1 MSDEHDIIME
11 CCDDCGNEFE
21 EGAMEYTNANDQYV
35 CDDCSE
41 SYVTCYDCCDRIHE
55 NDSYYP
61 ESASDYYCEDCY
73 YNNFTACHD
82 CGYDMYVDDAIYHE
96 GRDESYCENCVP
108 PEDEVDWNVYSNNY
122 VQENDDF
129 VNPSSDNYLED
140 TFNDIKSKRYV
151 GIEIETNY
159 ESEISNDDVTHYIKN
174 KVRRTRID
182 SDVIIPIRD
191 NAVHDGSVTSEE
203 HRFGNE
209 IVMQPRR
216 GDRIFIDVETICGSL
231 RQLDAYPSVKCGLH
245 LHVDTRDYDWYH
257 FSVLTLMTKLIEP
270 HVYTWVPPSRLSGQW
285 SRPVSQPVSD
295 FRYICDRESFVDFFY
310 DNGGFTG
317 EKYNDKRYH
326 GLNLHCHFQANQG
339 TEIRYHGGTLN
350 PDKIKHWTIFWT
362 NVIDTCYDIAE
373 ELRHKGHLINYNSFG
388 DTEMYKSLV
397 NTKRG
402 KVYKTLHSK
411 YGRHSIEYGQS
422 TDINQYNKDSE
433 LLRRYLRLPKK
444 DKPYLVQPMLEFV
457 RRRQE
462 HSFMSIQSIF
472 ELFNIPTETQKFF
485 QHRTEEILGRNDDH
499 FQRCFINKKSVVEF
513 DRQTMKF
520 KHISSLP
527 SQFLTIDTTRIAEDW
542 LPFSRLKEITD
553 DASVSDLREF
563 VIPNV
568 SEYQV
573 RLG

>member
-1 MSDEHDIIME
+1 MSDEHDTIME
-11 CCDDCGNEFE
+11 CCDDCSLEFE
-21 EGAMEYTNANDQYV
+21 EGTMEATNENDNYV
-35 CDDCSE
+35 CDDCAQVYITCCDCSARVHE
-41 SYVTCYDCCDRIHE
+41 DNAWHVDIANGSYCQDCYD
-55 NDSYYP
+55 
-61 ESASDYYCEDCY
+61 
-73 YNNFTACHD
+73 NNFTSCCD
-82 CGYDMYVDDAIYHE
+82 CGHDMYNDDALYHN
-96 GRDESYCENCVP
+96 GNDEYYCDGCIP
-108 PEDEVDWNVYSNNY
+108 PENDEVDWNVYSNVY
-122 VQENDDF
+122 VQENDNF
-129 VNPSSDNYLED
+129 VNPTSDNCAED

-159 ESEISNDDVTHYIKN
+159 KSEISNDDVTHYIKN

-182 SDVIIPIRD
+182 SDVIIPTRD
-191 NAVHDGSVTSEE
+191 TAVYDGSITNED

-209 IVMQPRR
+209 IVMAPRR
-216 GDRIFIDVETICGSL
+216 GDRIHLDVETICDAL
-231 RQLDAYPSVKCGLH
+231 KELDAYPSIKCGLH

-295 FRYICDRESFVDFFY
+295 FRHISDRESFIDFFY
-310 DNGGFTG
+310 DNGGFTD

-350 PDKIKHWTIFWT
+350 PEKIKHWTIFWT

-373 ELRHKGHLINYNSFG
+373 ELRHKGHIINSFGYNSFG
-388 DTEMYKSLV
+388 DTEMYRSLV
-397 NTKRG
+397 NTKNG
-402 KVYKTLHSK
+402 KVYKTLQIK
-411 YGRHSIEYGQS
+411 YDGHNIQYGQS

-527 SQFLTIDTTRIAEDW
+527 SQFLTIDTTRIADDW
-542 LPFSRLKEITD
+542 LTFSSFKDITD
-553 DASVSDLREF
+553 DASVFDLREF
-563 VIPNV
+563 VLPNV
-568 SEYQV
+568 SGY
-573 RLG
+573 